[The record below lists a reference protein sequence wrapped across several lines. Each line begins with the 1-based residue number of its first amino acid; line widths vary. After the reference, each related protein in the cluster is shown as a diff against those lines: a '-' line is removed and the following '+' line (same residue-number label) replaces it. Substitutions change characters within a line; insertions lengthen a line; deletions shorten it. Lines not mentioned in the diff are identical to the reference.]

1 MLSEDYKQ
9 YFKMM
14 MDRFKIKSLDKL
26 SPEEK
31 KKFFTAVDKSYKAKN
46 EDLKEMTP
54 PMSVSNPKAHAKL
67 VQKALDRAKERQLPG
82 TKTKLGTALQNKNH
96 EKHSLAKKIIDK
108 IKGKKKDKPKTNI
121 SKSDSQKYADLYGGG
136 AKVESIEEAM
146 SNRVKK
152 AIMVAVQMGGDMT
165 GAIKK
170 IEKIKKG
177 LSKDKKVM
185 QALRLANEGTIKKT
199 IKKAM
204 MKSKNNMTGKKNIVA
219 PTGPQYRENVAPN
232 HDGKAAPHGSG
243 YKEVDE
249 GKKQYGQKLTDD
261 FFKSVKKFEQEVI
274 VLGKMATKIRG
285 DRTDEKIILKMYK
298 KHMGPFIE
306 LIRSWNSTTQKNPH
320 ISEGKI
326 QVQGIGMYDDKTLK
340 KKILGMTKDLQK
352 LAKNDEW
359 SKSSENAIKALGRM
373 WGAYQEW
380 ARNNE
385 SVNEAAMELNK
396 IKDAI
401 LMFQKKIK
409 KQGSVTNARDEDHL
423 KNLIKVYKQMGGKGV
438 KESMIE
444 GIFGKFDTGAG
455 FKGNGMTVYD
465 RNQEKSGDFRDIVH
479 IAPNGKITI
488 YDKNVKKE
496 PKLMQSLNKISQEF
510 KKAFKESVNEGMD
523 KRQAGETL
531 KQLGG
536 NKFIMMT
543 GAKNFAVGP
552 KGMGFKIGRNS
563 KGVNYIRIDLDR
575 GRDLYNMEFIQMRGG
590 NLKIKSKV
598 KGVYNDQLQ
607 KIFTKHTGM
616 YTSLGTMGR

>member
-1 MLSEDYKQ
+1 
-9 YFKMM
+9 
-14 MDRFKIKSLDKL
+14 
-26 SPEEK
+26 
-31 KKFFTAVDKSYKAKN
+31 
-46 EDLKEMTP
+46 
-54 PMSVSNPKAHAKL
+54 
-67 VQKALDRAKERQLPG
+67 
-82 TKTKLGTALQNKNH
+82 
-96 EKHSLAKKIIDK
+96 
-108 IKGKKKDKPKTNI
+108 
-121 SKSDSQKYADLYGGG
+121 
-136 AKVESIEEAM
+136 
-146 SNRVKK
+146 
-152 AIMVAVQMGGDMT
+152 
-165 GAIKK
+165 
-170 IEKIKKG
+170 
-177 LSKDKKVM
+177 
-185 QALRLANEGTIKKT
+185 
-199 IKKAM
+199 
-204 MKSKNNMTGKKNIVA
+204 
-219 PTGPQYRENVAPN
+219 
-232 HDGKAAPHGSG
+232 
-243 YKEVDE
+243 
-249 GKKQYGQKLTDD
+249 
-261 FFKSVKKFEQEVI
+261 
-274 VLGKMATKIRG
+274 
-285 DRTDEKIILKMYK
+285 
-298 KHMGPFIE
+298 
-306 LIRSWNSTTQKNPH
+306 
-320 ISEGKI
+320 
-326 QVQGIGMYDDKTLK
+326 
-340 KKILGMTKDLQK
+340 
-352 LAKNDEW
+352 
-359 SKSSENAIKALGRM
+359 
-373 WGAYQEW
+373 
-380 ARNNE
+380 
-385 SVNEAAMELNK
+385 
-396 IKDAI
+396 
-401 LMFQKKIK
+401 
-409 KQGSVTNARDEDHL
+409 
-423 KNLIKVYKQMGGKGV
+423 MGGKGV

>member
-1 MLSEDYKQ
+1 MLSENYKK

-14 MDRFKIKSLDKL
+14 MDKHGIKSLDQL
-26 SPEEK
+26 SAEEK
-31 KKFFTAVDKSYKAKN
+31 KKFFKAVDKSYKAKN
-46 EDLKEMTP
+46 EEVINENPAVIATAARMAIQNQQGKKVSVNTARQASYKEKDPQAHKKAT
-54 PMSVSNPKAHAKL
+54 SLFTKIVNKFKKKPK
-67 VQKALDRAKERQLPG
+67 
-82 TKTKLGTALQNKNH
+82 KTKS
-96 EKHSLAKKIIDK
+96 EPKKQ
-108 IKGKKKDKPKTNI
+108 
-121 SKSDSQKYADLYGGG
+121 SKSSAQKYADLYAGGT
-136 AKVESIEEAM
+136 KVESIEEAM

-185 QALRLANEGTIKKT
+185 QALRLANE
-199 IKKAM
+199 
-204 MKSKNNMTGKKNIVA
+204 
-219 PTGPQYRENVAPN
+219 NVAPN

-243 YKEVDE
+243 YKEME
-249 GKKQYGQKLTDD
+249 
-261 FFKSVKKFEQEVI
+261 E
-274 VLGKMATKIRG
+274 A
-285 DRTDEKIILKMYK
+285 
-298 KHMGPFIE
+298 
-306 LIRSWNSTTQKNPH
+306 
-320 ISEGKI
+320 KI

-340 KKILGMTKDLQK
+340 KKIIQLTKELQK
-352 LAKNDEW
+352 LAKQGDW
-359 SKSSENAIKALGRM
+359 SKSSENGIRALGRM
-373 WGAYQEW
+373 WGAYQDY

-465 RNQEKSGDFRDIVH
+465 RNQEKSGDFKDIAH

-496 PKLMQSLNKISQEF
+496 TKLMQSLNKISQEF
-510 KKAFKESVNEGMD
+510 KKTFKESVNEDVFAVVDKYNDKKQDYDQVYFKDNNLNKVKKHMKKMGSKYGKMNLIRVKTNGKMSLVERMD

-607 KIFTKHTGM
+607 KMFTKHTGM